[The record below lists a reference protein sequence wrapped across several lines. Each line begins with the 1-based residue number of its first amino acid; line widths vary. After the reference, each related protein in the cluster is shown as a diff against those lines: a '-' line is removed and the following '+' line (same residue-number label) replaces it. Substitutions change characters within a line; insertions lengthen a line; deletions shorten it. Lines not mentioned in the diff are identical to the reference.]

1 MTDAVLV
8 GLIAAIPSTVAA
20 LAALVVS
27 LKGNRKVDAVAL
39 SVNGRLTQ
47 LLSAVGQTQ
56 RAEGRADGIEQERSR
71 P

>member
-47 LLSAVGQTQ
+47 LLGAVGQTQ

>member
-8 GLIAAIPSTVAA
+8 GLIAAIPSTLAA

-47 LLSAVGQTQ
+47 LLGAVGQTQ

>member
-1 MTDAVLV
+1 V

-47 LLSAVGQTQ
+47 LLGAVGQTQ